1 MKKWLVT
8 AAVLLLFSPFVGVD
22 HALSE
27 TIQGE
32 IVMIVG
38 EMVTIKTDSDQGF
51 RGSRETIHVDPKT
64 TEKTGDIKVGKN
76 VQAEVDVNAHAH
88 WIKTIEETTRL
99 GAE

>member
-1 MKKWLVT
+1 MKKGLLAIV
-8 AAVLLLFSPFVGVD
+8 VLLLFSPFVGID

-32 IVMIVG
+32 IIMIVG

-64 TEKTGDIKVGKN
+64 TEKKGDIKIGQN
-76 VQAEVDVNAHAH
+76 VQAEVDVNAHAY
-88 WIKTIEETTRL
+88 WIKAIEETSQL
-99 GAE
+99 SVE